1 MSFRTDVATMQ
12 KAATNVDS
20 TNDEVQSELKRLRGV
35 VQETSGSW
43 KGDAQG
49 AFQNLMLRW
58 DTSARELSE
67 ALRSIADNIR
77 RNAGSFNDTD
87 AENANALR

>member
-1 MSFRTDVATMQ
+1 MSFRTDVATMH
-12 KAATNVDS
+12 KAASNVDG

-35 VQETSGSW
+35 VQETSSSW

-58 DTSARELSE
+58 DTNARELSE

-77 RNAGSFNDTD
+77 RNAGSFSDTD
-87 AENANALR
+87 GENADSLR

>member
-1 MSFRTDVATMQ
+1 MSFRTDVATMH
-12 KAATNVDS
+12 KAANNVDG
-20 TNDEVQSELKRLRGV
+20 TNDQVQAELKRLQGV
-35 VQETSGSW
+35 VQETSSSW

-58 DTSARELSE
+58 DTNARELSE

-77 RNAGSFNDTD
+77 RNAGSFGD
-87 AENANALR
+87 ADLENAQSLR